1 MKTVL
6 GVSVGSTTAR
16 AAALE
21 VADESVRSAGVV
33 RAYDAAGQVAAAVQ
47 LLDSMAEAQHVGSA
61 DCVVAV
67 PDDPSGRL
75 ATSAYSIHD
84 ADRFRVVSELGAQ
97 LRFLRGTG
105 QLDGLGTVAVCDIGA
120 SGTTVSIAEP
130 DTGRV
135 LVSERTAAFGAAV
148 CDAAVRDYL
157 LSTYGA
163 DELVS
168 DDGAD
173 GLMAAIGLAREQL
186 SSLRVAE
193 VEGPFITGAVRLWR
207 STFDEI
213 VESAVRH
220 IEGWTA
226 RVIVDAPHAVNALVM
241 VGGCAHLP
249 MLRRVFRRD
258 LRLPVLVPSM
268 PESLTAHG
276 AALLASDAA
285 RRRSP
290 RPLVSVKPSQSSST
304 AYTALAYEAVPRH
317 HRTA

>member
-16 AAALE
+16 ATALE
-21 VADESVRSAGVV
+21 VADESVRSARVAWV
-33 RAYDAAGQVAAAVQ
+33 FDAAGQVAAAVD
-47 LLDSMAEAQHVGSA
+47 LLESMARAHHVDPA
-61 DCVVAV
+61 DCIVAV
-67 PDDPSGRL
+67 PDDPAGRL
-75 ATSAYSIHD
+75 TTSAYSMHD

-135 LVSERTAAFGAAV
+135 LVSERTAAFGATV
-148 CDAAVRDYL
+148 CDMAVRDYL

-168 DDGAD
+168 SDGVD
-173 GLMAAIGLAREQL
+173 GLTAAIGVAREQL

-193 VEGPFITGAVRLWR
+193 VEGPFVGDVVRLWR

-213 VESAVRH
+213 VEPAVRH
-220 IEGWTA
+220 IEGWAA
-226 RVIVDAPHAVNALVM
+226 RVIVDAPHAVKALVM

-249 MLRRVFRRD
+249 MLRRVLRRD

-285 RRRSP
+285 RRRSR
-290 RPLVSVKPSQSSST
+290 RPLVSVKPTQSSPT
-304 AYTALAYEAVPRH
+304 AYATSAYEAVPRP